1 MDQQRI
7 NALIELMASNDL
19 VELDICEH
27 DCHLKL
33 YRDGA
38 AAPAAPATSAAPN
51 AFAATPAATSSP
63 PASGAT
69 IAPSPSPPPPASGT
83 TIASPVPVD
92 DEPEQGGEVVRAPFY
107 GVLHLTPA
115 PDQPPFVRV
124 GDTIEAGQ
132 TLGLLEAMKM
142 FHSITAACRGTL
154 QDILSEP
161 GQEVETDQP
170 LFRIH

>member
-38 AAPAAPATSAAPN
+38 AAPATAAAPN
-51 AFAATPAATSSP
+51 AFAATPAATSPP

-69 IAPSPSPPPPASGT
+69 IASPPPASGT

-92 DEPEQGGEVVRAPFY
+92 EEPQQGGEVVCAPFY

-154 QDILSEP
+154 QAILSEP